1 MNTNTITRGA
11 RNRNPLN
18 IRYNPANNW
27 RGQLGQDS
35 RGYCVFA
42 SMQYG
47 IEAAARLLYV
57 YHNRYNLTTIPL
69 IISRWAPA
77 SENDVEAY
85 IKTVCRITKFPRD
98 KQLEFTAADFGPL
111 LCAMARVESQLHLDA
126 VAVDIALNK
135 AIH

>member
-1 MNTNTITRGA
+1 MENNQITRGA

-27 RGQLGQDS
+27 RGQMGHDS
-35 RGYCVFA
+35 SGFCVFS
-42 SMQYG
+42 SMQHG

-57 YHNRYNLTTIPL
+57 YYTRYNLTTIPL

-98 KQLEFTAADFGPL
+98 KQLDYTASDFGPL
-111 LCAMARVESQLHLDA
+111 LCAMARVESQLFLDA